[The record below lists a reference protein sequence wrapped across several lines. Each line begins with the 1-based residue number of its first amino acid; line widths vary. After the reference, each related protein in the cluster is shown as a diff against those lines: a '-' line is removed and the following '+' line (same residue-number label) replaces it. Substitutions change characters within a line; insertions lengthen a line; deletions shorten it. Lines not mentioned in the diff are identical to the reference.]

1 MEENS
6 AFQKEKLQEE
16 YNDSYW
22 EKHYTICR
30 ERIPVFLEKVADK
43 ILNTGKYLNVVRQC
57 GECRS
62 IIISR
67 FPLGLENLVKIGRPF
82 PVRDFLKRLE
92 KSEKST
98 QNTGKLREFQ
108 TNDICYFLVLFK

>member
-57 GECRS
+57 GEYGNLRNKICTVVALTCFITERNIS
-62 IIISR
+62 HLCII
-67 FPLGLENLVKIGRPF
+67 NV
-82 PVRDFLKRLE
+82 
-92 KSEKST
+92 
-98 QNTGKLREFQ
+98 
-108 TNDICYFLVLFK
+108 

>member
-1 MEENS
+1 MKKKLKQFQFLVEENS

-30 ERIPVFLEKVADK
+30 ERIPTFLERVADK

-57 GECRS
+57 GK
-62 IIISR
+62 
-67 FPLGLENLVKIGRPF
+67 V
-82 PVRDFLKRLE
+82 E
-92 KSEKST
+92 K
-98 QNTGKLREFQ
+98 FC
-108 TNDICYFLVLFK
+108 DI